1 MKADIFCVWFL
12 MQCFVINKESL
23 QYSILKTIRLARLLV
38 RKTQAIQTFSW
49 YKWRWTGAYTYK
61 QNGNGGKYHN
71 KLLNMNL

>member
-38 RKTQAIQTFSW
+38 RKTQAIQSW
-49 YKWRWTGAYTYK
+49 YKWRLTGAYTYK
-61 QNGNGGKYHN
+61 QNGNGGKYH

>member
-1 MKADIFCVWFL
+1 MKADTFCVWFL

-38 RKTQAIQTFSW
+38 RKIQAIQTFSW
-49 YKWRWTGAYTYK
+49 YKWRLTGAYTYK